1 MDQRLGK
8 YIRRLKAQ
16 GSDCRNLRS
25 IEFASPSTRE
35 HRNSNETYKKRVNE
49 KKILEWTPCADTVD
63 SSEFYDMEH
72 IKKYTTTFLWF
83 VNFRVGRSAIRSP

>member
-1 MDQRLGK
+1 MDQRLGKYK

-35 HRNSNETYKKRVNE
+35 HRNSNETYNKKRVNE
-49 KKILEWTPCADTVD
+49 KKFLNAWTPCADTVD

-72 IKKYTTTFLWF
+72 IKK
-83 VNFRVGRSAIRSP
+83 